1 MPQPGFELVS
11 ESCNSLRDLNSGR
24 STDWA
29 TAAAARVNVLIKPT
43 FRDVTVADD
52 GVETLQAERHVRWDV
67 GDDAD
72 VTDVGDQATH
82 DLGILRRKQPKEWFW
97 D

>member
-1 MPQPGFELVS
+1 M
-11 ESCNSLRDLNSGR
+11 
-24 STDWA
+24 
-29 TAAAARVNVLIKPT
+29 IKPT

-52 GVETLQAERHVRWDV
+52 GVETLQAERHVCRDV

-82 DLGILRRKQPKEWFW
+82 DLGILRRKQPKE
-97 D
+97 